1 MVRPRAKELTDRELE
16 VMHCFWQRGEST
28 VADIR
33 ELLIGQ
39 GRELA
44 YTTVAT
50 LVRILS
56 EKGFLGQV
64 NDDRPFRFLP
74 QRSFEDVSGSMLGD
88 MVRQLFGG
96 SREQLLIRLLGQE
109 KLSDKERA
117 ALDEILAQQPPKEE
131 RS

>member
-28 VADIR
+28 VAEIR
-33 ELLIGQ
+33 ESLIER
-39 GRELA
+39 GRKLA

-64 NDDRPFRFLP
+64 NTDRPFRFLP

-109 KLSDKERA
+109 QLSDKERA
-117 ALDEILAQQPPKEE
+117 ALDEILAQQPPNEE
-131 RS
+131 HS